1 MNYRFYYYVWREV
14 FPALGLGVISFI
26 FVLLMFQIL
35 RLMEFFLVHGVGLS
49 KILDILWSMSI
60 SFVPTLLPMSTLFS
74 VVLAYS
80 RFSTDSESVAF
91 ISIGLSPWQTAKPV
105 ISIGLIAAILSI
117 SSAFT
122 LAPDGNR
129 QFEILMH
136 ELSQTKAQSA
146 IRENTFTES
155 FSNMVLFALGSDTKT
170 GTLNRV
176 FIFDEQDPQHPLAI
190 IAKRGLL
197 FNKDQKNSP
206 SPALWLK
213 LFDGDIHRQ
222 EQSHT
227 KINFEEF
234 EVKLVDGQQ
243 FITEAQ
249 KGSNSWN
256 IYDILRHR
264 QSSNFNNDKVP
275 LALLA
280 KIEIHKRLA
289 VGVACLILALL
300 GFGLGFNPNRRT
312 KTNGFVLSLAIVF
325 GYWLIMLTLENMS
338 RNFLVNPALALW
350 LPNIVLAIWSY
361 FRIKHWMKVAQ

>member
-1 MNYRFYYYVWREV
+1 MNYRFFIYVWREV
-14 FPALGLGVISFI
+14 LPALGLGVISFI

-91 ISIGLSPWQTAKPV
+91 ISIGLSPWQAAKPV
-105 ISIGLIAAILSI
+105 VGIGLIAASLSI
-117 SSAFT
+117 YAAFT
-122 LAPDGNR
+122 FAPNGNR

-146 IRENTFTES
+146 IRENTFTET
-155 FSNMVLFALGSDTKT
+155 FSNMVLFALGSDSKS
-170 GTLNRV
+170 GSLNRV
-176 FIFDEQDPQHPLAI
+176 FIFDEQDPNYPLAI
-190 IAKRGLL
+190 IAKKGLL
-197 FNKDQKNSP
+197 FNKEQKNS
-206 SPALWLK
+206 SSSDLWLK
-213 LFDGDIHRQ
+213 LFNGDIHRQ

-234 EVKLVDGQQ
+234 EVKLIDGQQ
-243 FITEAQ
+243 FRSEAE
-249 KGSNSWN
+249 KSPNSWN
-256 IYDILRHR
+256 IYDIIRY
-264 QSSNFNNDKVP
+264 QSSSNFNANKLP

-289 VGVACLILALL
+289 VGGACLILAVL

-312 KTNGFVLSLAIVF
+312 KANGFVLSLAIVF

-338 RNFLVNPALALW
+338 RNYLVNPAIALW
-350 LPNIVLAIWSY
+350 LPNVVLAIWSY
-361 FRIKHWMKVAQ
+361 LKLRQWMQVAE

>member
-1 MNYRFYYYVWREV
+1 MNYRFYNYVWREV

-35 RLMEFFLVHGVGLS
+35 RLMEFFLVHGVGLN

-91 ISIGLSPWQTAKPV
+91 ISLGMSPWQTAKPV
-105 ISIGLIAAILSI
+105 ISIGLVTALVSI
-117 SSAFT
+117 STAFSSA
-122 LAPDGNR
+122 PNGNR

-170 GTLNRV
+170 GALKRV
-176 FIFDEQDPQHPLAI
+176 FIFDEQDPQYPLSI

-206 SPALWLK
+206 SPTLWLK
-213 LFDGDIHRQ
+213 LFEGDIHRQ

-227 KINFEEF
+227 KINFKEF
-234 EVKLVDGQQ
+234 EVKLIDGQQ
-243 FITEAQ
+243 FITEAE
-249 KGSNSWN
+249 KSPNSWN
-256 IYDILRHR
+256 LDDILRHR
-264 QSSNFNNDKVP
+264 ESANFNNDKVP

-289 VGVACLILALL
+289 VGLACLVLALL
-300 GFGLGFNPNRRT
+300 GFSLGFNPNRRT
-312 KTNGFVLSLAIVF
+312 KTNGFVLSLGIVF

-338 RNFLVNPALALW
+338 RNYLVNPTLALW
-350 LPNIVLAIWSY
+350 APNLILSIWA
-361 FRIKHWMKVAQ
+361 FIKIRSWMQVAK